1 MQSRSK
7 LKPGQKGTKKL
18 VELYGER
25 LFCVRYRYDE
35 QRQKRFKT
43 AEIIIEEAP
52 WTPKPKKTAL
62 PSTVALRIA
71 YGEADLRRK
80 VSAAGGKW
88 IASKRL
94 WELSYEQAVA
104 LKLEDRIANNVSNTR
119 NPVAQDTQITVSNT
133 RNPKVPSI

>member
-35 QRQKRFKT
+35 QSQKRFKT

-52 WTPKPKKTAL
+52 WTPKPKKTVL
-62 PSTVALRIA
+62 PLTVTLRIA

-94 WELSYEQAVA
+94 WELPYEQAVA
-104 LKLEDRIANNVSNTR
+104 LGLEERIANNVSNTI
-119 NPVAQDTQITVSNT
+119 NPVAQDKSHRVSNT
-133 RNPKVPSI
+133 RNPKGL